1 MQRKLSVLFSVV
13 IVAMLVLSACA
24 PAATPAPATEAPA
37 TEAPK
42 ATEVVKTEA
51 PATEAPK
58 ATEAP
63 AATEAPKATEAAAP
77 KAEPIVLPEI
87 DPASV
92 SGNIISAGSST
103 VFPLSEAMA
112 ERFKNEGFGG
122 NITIDSIGSGG
133 GFERFCKTG
142 ETDIANAS
150 RGIKDSEVE
159 SCKAI
164 GRTPIE
170 FRVGTDALAVVVSK
184 ENDFAKDVTLEE
196 LGKLFSSKTTKWSDV
211 RADWPAEDILRFSP
225 GTDSGTF
232 DFFVEMVMGPLN
244 KNAEG
249 KADLEAGEKDILGA
263 ANLQLS
269 EDDNVL
275 VQGVEGS
282 KYAIGYFGFAY
293 YSENEGKLNA
303 LALDGVAPSFESA
316 EANTYKLA
324 RPLFIYSDAKI
335 LKDKPQVAAFVNF
348 YLSYVDEEIQTVG
361 YFPAS
366 VEALN
371 SAKQALLDA
380 VK

>member
-170 FRVGTDALAVVVSK
+170 FRVGTDA
-184 ENDFAKDVTLEE
+184 
-196 LGKLFSSKTTKWSDV
+196 
-211 RADWPAEDILRFSP
+211 R
-225 GTDSGTF
+225 
-232 DFFVEMVMGPLN
+232 
-244 KNAEG
+244 
-249 KADLEAGEKDILGA
+249 
-263 ANLQLS
+263 Q
-269 EDDNVL
+269 
-275 VQGVEGS
+275 
-282 KYAIGYFGFAY
+282 
-293 YSENEGKLNA
+293 
-303 LALDGVAPSFESA
+303 
-316 EANTYKLA
+316 
-324 RPLFIYSDAKI
+324 
-335 LKDKPQVAAFVNF
+335 
-348 YLSYVDEEIQTVG
+348 
-361 YFPAS
+361 
-366 VEALN
+366 
-371 SAKQALLDA
+371 
-380 VK
+380 